1 MLATL
6 LVDQDDRGQTIDALH
21 EAIVR
26 AYDTGQHPIMAFVM
40 NHGVRVAVDLGAW
53 ELAATLG
60 AAVTD
65 GPLAGLTMLVH
76 PAEHTDRQDAL
87 DQIRAHL
94 GVDRYDVA
102 TTNAIAM
109 TYPQVVQYALAELDR
124 QRRTTD
130 NAGQPRSTTSGR
142 AVSQS

>member
-1 MLATL
+1 
-6 LVDQDDRGQTIDALH
+6 
-21 EAIVR
+21 
-26 AYDTGQHPIMAFVM
+26 
-40 NHGVRVAVDLGAW
+40 
-53 ELAATLG
+53 
-60 AAVTD
+60 
-65 GPLAGLTMLVH
+65 MLVH